1 MKNKIYD
8 CITFFQEKLQAELRF
23 NILDD
28 VVDQFIV
35 CESKYDHRGNQKKIN
50 FKKEDYP
57 KFEKKINHLVLED
70 KFPEKNIPWENQALQ
85 REYIFEGLNSA
96 NENDLIMFSDPDEIP
111 NPKKL
116 INLEMKKK
124 YAIFLQNM
132 YTYKINIFNKYE
144 SPWEGTRICKK
155 KDLISVDWLRQK
167 ILAKNCKYSFWRI
180 DKEKSIELIDD
191 GGWHFNY
198 LLKPEQISKKL
209 KSLAATQWD
218 WGEQLTKE
226 EFFSIQNIERKILN
240 KKDLFNRGHKYKK
253 INLNESFP
261 EFILKNSIKFKEWI
275 I

>member
-1 MKNKIYD
+1 MKNRIYD
-8 CITFFQEKLQAELRF
+8 CITFFQENLQAELRF

-28 VVDQFIV
+28 VVDQFII
-35 CESKYDHRGNQKKIN
+35 CESRYDHRGLEKSIN
-50 FKKEDYP
+50 FNKDNFP
-57 KFEKKINHLVLED
+57 KFKDKITHLIIES

-85 REYIFEGLNSA
+85 REYIFNGLKNA
-96 NENDLIMFSDPDEIP
+96 DKDDLIMFSDPDEIP
-111 NPKKL
+111 NPVKL
-116 INLEMKKK
+116 KNIKLNKK

-132 YTYKINIFNKYE
+132 YTYKINIFNQYE

-155 KDLISVDWLRQK
+155 RDLKSIDWLRQK

-180 DKEKSIELIDD
+180 DKQTDIQLIES

-218 WGEQLTKE
+218 WGENLTKNQ
-226 EFFSIQNIERKILN
+226 FLSIENIKNKIN
-240 KKDLFNRGHKYKK
+240 NQRDLFNRKHNYKK
-253 INLNESFP
+253 ITIDHSFP
-261 EFILKNSIKFKEWI
+261 EYILKNLDKFNEWI